1 MAAGQQPG
9 VRGSAGAEVP
19 AVRGTEGSFRHH
31 FVGLDGLDFSLFFS
45 FFGPGMC
52 TPVCVHTH
60 SQGSVV
66 CLGLSSA
73 T

>member
-31 FVGLDGLDFSLFFS
+31 FVGLDGLDFSLFFP
-45 FFGPGMC
+45 FLTPGC
-52 TPVCVHTH
+52 ARLCVYIPIPKAAW
-60 SQGSVV
+60 
-66 CLGLSSA
+66 SA
-73 T
+73 